1 MLDHVNM
8 CLNMLGMTVL
18 DVYTNQVK
26 VIAWVFFPFV
36 MLQRRIDNNRIRIIL
51 IRKSKKIG
59 VL

>member
-1 MLDHVNM
+1 
-8 CLNMLGMTVL
+8 MLGMTVL